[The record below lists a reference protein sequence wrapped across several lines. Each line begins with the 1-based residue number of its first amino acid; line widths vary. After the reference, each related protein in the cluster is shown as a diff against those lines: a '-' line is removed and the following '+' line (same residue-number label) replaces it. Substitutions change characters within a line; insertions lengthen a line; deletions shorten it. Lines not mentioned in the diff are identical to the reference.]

1 MDPREAESL
10 FGKVRGFELGKDE
23 GDLLVFLSG
32 GFQYEMKLLYSVL
45 GLSGDYAARQEA
57 FDIVDS
63 WIGGNPDFPLV
74 PLVYPADAASRVRQR
89 FGSAKTQSSSHKS
102 TAILVG
108 SIASAA
114 LYSASKALRN

>member
-1 MDPREAESL
+1 MRKMDPREAESL

-23 GDLLVFLSG
+23 
-32 GFQYEMKLLYSVL
+32 
-45 GLSGDYAARQEA
+45 
-57 FDIVDS
+57 
-63 WIGGNPDFPLV
+63 DFPLV